1 MDQNGHMDRV
11 HLVST
16 GQQCAWHDCFHLSI
30 IDLHLLEYF
39 PDYTLHYSGKLYTH
53 THKPGYYLPRL
64 LILDLNS

>member
-16 GQQCAWHDCFHLSI
+16 GQQCAGHDCFHLSI
-30 IDLHLLEYF
+30 IDLYFLEYF

-53 THKPGYYLPRL
+53 PQTWL
-64 LILDLNS
+64 LFATVANFRS